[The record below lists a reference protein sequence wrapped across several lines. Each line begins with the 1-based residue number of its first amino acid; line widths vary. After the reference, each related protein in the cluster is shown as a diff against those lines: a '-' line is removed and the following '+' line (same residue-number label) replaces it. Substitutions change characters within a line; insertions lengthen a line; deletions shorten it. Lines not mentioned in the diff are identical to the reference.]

1 MMKHK
6 NISIVFI
13 SLLIIAIL
21 LMMSPRMLAYTI
33 PAVENLKVEYTD
45 GTANLSWSSVTN
57 ADGYEVFVN
66 IPGYGYA
73 NIGSVSENKVSVIGI
88 SEDTS
93 VLPGLSSHPKVSDRP
108 ADCDRTKIGI
118 LVDS

>member
-45 GTANLSWSSVTN
+45 GTANLMDMKFLLIFQVM
-57 ADGYEVFVN
+57 VM
-66 IPGYGYA
+66 
-73 NIGSVSENKVSVIGI
+73 
-88 SEDTS
+88 
-93 VLPGLSSHPKVSDRP
+93 L
-108 ADCDRTKIGI
+108 I
-118 LVDS
+118 LVQYLKIKFL